1 MRYMALLVLALLTS
15 TLAYQKATLQAI
27 QPSAQT
33 VSVNAAAAQFLS
45 YRSAV
50 MAYMTA
56 NPTFT
61 GTIQP
66 NQLSAYSPQYSS
78 AFVSTYAAGNAVT
91 VSGTGRLITA
101 YAALP
106 TGALQAVLLQSGNDA
121 SIGLS
126 SGTTWTTD
134 ANGVNTTPE
143 PLNVA
148 VTAGDVVSVVKTGN

>member
-1 MRYMALLVLALLTS
+1 MRLMAFLVFVLCTA
-15 TLAYQKATLQAI
+15 TLVYETDTLQAV
-27 QPSAQT
+27 QPPKQT
-33 VSVNAAAAQFLS
+33 VSVQSAAAQFLS

-56 NPTFT
+56 NPTFA

-66 NQLSAYSPQYSS
+66 SQLTVYSPQYSS
-78 AFVSTYAAGNAVT
+78 VFISNYTVSNAVT
-91 VSGTGRLITA
+91 VSGTGRLITV

-106 TGALQAVLLQSGNDA
+106 TGSLQQVLVGSGNDA

-134 ANGVNTTPE
+134 ANGVTRSPQ
-143 PLNVA
+143 PLNVT
-148 VTAGDVVSVVKTGN
+148 VPAGDVVSVVKTGN